1 MEIQLWREILDP
13 YRQAVD
19 ELTVKFD
26 HMIQEHH
33 NAGIYCPIVQV
44 SGRVKKISSI
54 LEKCQRKNVPM
65 EELEEKIEDIAG
77 IRIICQFVED
87 IERVVEII
95 RKRSDM
101 IIKKEKDYISN
112 SKESGYR
119 SYHVIVYYT
128 VQTINGPKN
137 LEVEIQIRT
146 LAMNFWAVIEHSLQY
161 KYKEHMPEH
170 IRQRLSASSDAIVQ
184 LDNEMSQI
192 RDEILD
198 SQNLIRKKDRLVS
211 EILNL
216 IHNLYRVANKREVL
230 TIQDE
235 FYKVYQQGDISM
247 LEKFLQDLD
256 LIAESYRAQEID
268 GDI

>member
-1 MEIQLWREILDP
+1 
-13 YRQAVD
+13 
-19 ELTVKFD
+19 
-26 HMIQEHH
+26 
-33 NAGIYCPIVQV
+33 
-44 SGRVKKISSI
+44 
-54 LEKCQRKNVPM
+54 
-65 EELEEKIEDIAG
+65 
-77 IRIICQFVED
+77 
-87 IERVVEII
+87 
-95 RKRSDM
+95 
-101 IIKKEKDYISN
+101 
-112 SKESGYR
+112 
-119 SYHVIVYYT
+119 
-128 VQTINGPKN
+128 
-137 LEVEIQIRT
+137 
-146 LAMNFWAVIEHSLQY
+146 
-161 KYKEHMPEH
+161 MPEH

-216 IHNLYRVANKREVL
+216 IHNLYRVANKRGVL